1 MREYMGRNSTN
12 DNVEKAVQAIPMALA
27 GLARLGGTVA
37 ARQGAKTALTLGAKA
52 GAKAGA
58 GAATR
63 AGASTAAST
72 VGSTAA
78 KEGAKHGVSSAG
90 SSSVGVLS
98 PKTPLKPSAKP
109 TEGIVSGSKVAPT
122 EAATQQ
128 IAGEAATE
136 GAEQAAGEAVEQ
148 AATEGAKEGGIMG
161 HLMDPKNMA
170 MHQVLNMTQMNQM
183 KNQQEKMAHD
193 QKTMESAQ
201 RGKEIST
208 GTTTKSDYFGDWV
221 LDEPMLKAWNVLK
234 ARMEVGPH
242 DEQQDE
248 LFEHLKNLSGQHSI
262 RANEKDNSFILDNVH
277 DDDEDIARRLIESF
291 GRKFA
296 DTEAKPEMPESNYF

>member
-1 MREYMGRNSTN
+1 MGRNSTN
-12 DNVEKAVQAIPMALA
+12 DNVEKAVQAIPMLA
-27 GLARLGGTVA
+27 GAAARLGGMFLG
-37 ARQGAKTALTLGAKA
+37 RQGAKTALTQGAKA

-58 GAATR
+58 GAATT
-63 AGASTAAST
+63 AATGVGASTAAST

-78 KEGAKHGVSSAG
+78 KEGAKHGV
-90 SSSVGVLS
+90 GVLS
-98 PKTPLKPSAKP
+98 PAAK
-109 TEGIVSGSKVAPT
+109 EGAKEV
-122 EAATQQ
+122 
-128 IAGEAATE
+128 ATE

-148 AATEGAKEGGIMG
+148 AATEGAKGGGGIMG

-170 MHQVLNMTQMNQM
+170 MNQVLNMTQMNQM
-183 KNQQEKMAHD
+183 KNQQEKIAHD

-208 GTTTKSDYFGDWV
+208 GTTRKSEYFADWV
-221 LDEPMLKAWNVLK
+221 LDEPMLKAWNLLK

-262 RANEKDNSFILDNVH
+262 R
-277 DDDEDIARRLIESF
+277 
-291 GRKFA
+291 
-296 DTEAKPEMPESNYF
+296 

>member
-1 MREYMGRNSTN
+1 MREYMP
-12 DNVEKAVQAIPMALA
+12 APALAALA
-27 GLARLGGTVA
+27 GTALRGLATKVA
-37 ARQGAKTALTLGAKA
+37 PKLMGAGAKTAVTEGAKA
-52 GAKAGA
+52 GAK
-58 GAATR
+58 GAAT
-63 AGASTAAST
+63 TAAS
-72 VGSTAA
+72 
-78 KEGAKHGVSSAG
+78 SAG
-90 SSSVGVLS
+90 PSASVGVLS
-98 PKTPLKPSAKP
+98 PKTPLKPSVKP

-128 IAGEAATE
+128 AATE
-136 GAEQAAGEAVEQ
+136 GAEQAAGGAVEQ
-148 AATEGAKEGGIMG
+148 AAGEGAKESGVMG

-170 MHQVLNMTQMNQM
+170 MNQVLNMTQMNQM
-183 KNQQEKMAHD
+183 KNQQEKIAHD

-221 LDEPMLKAWNVLK
+221 LDEPMLKAWDVLK

-242 DEQQDE
+242 DEHQDE

-296 DTEAKPEMPESNYF
+296 DTEAKPEIPESNYF

>member
-1 MREYMGRNSTN
+1 MREYM
-12 DNVEKAVQAIPMALA
+12 AAPALP
-27 GLARLGGTVA
+27 VA
-37 ARQGAKTALTLGAKA
+37 AKVGGMLLGRQAVTQGAKTALTQGAKT
-52 GAKAGA
+52 GVK
-58 GAATR
+58 GAAT
-63 AGASTAAST
+63 TAAT
-72 VGSTAA
+72 
-78 KEGAKHGVSSAG
+78 
-90 SSSVGVLS
+90 
-98 PKTPLKPSAKP
+98 
-109 TEGIVSGSKVAPT
+109 
-122 EAATQQ
+122 
-128 IAGEAATE
+128 EAATE
-136 GAEQAAGEAVEQ
+136 GAEQAAGGAVEQ
-148 AATEGAKEGGIMG
+148 AAGGAATEGAKGGGGIMG

-183 KNQQEKMAHD
+183 KNQQEKIAHD

-208 GTTTKSDYFGDWV
+208 GTTRKSEYFADWV
-221 LDEPMLKAWNVLK
+221 LDEPMLKAWNLLK

-296 DTEAKPEMPESNYF
+296 DTEAKPEIPESNYF

>member
-1 MREYMGRNSTN
+1 MGRNSTN

-27 GLARLGGTVA
+27 GLARLGGAVA
-37 ARQGAKTALTLGAKA
+37 ARQGAKTALTQGAKA

-58 GAATR
+58 GAATT
-63 AGASTAAST
+63 AATGVGASTAAST

-78 KEGAKHGVSSAG
+78 KEGAKHGV
-90 SSSVGVLS
+90 GVLS
-98 PKTPLKPSAKP
+98 PAAK
-109 TEGIVSGSKVAPT
+109 EGAKEV
-122 EAATQQ
+122 
-128 IAGEAATE
+128 ATE

-148 AATEGAKEGGIMG
+148 AATEGAKGGGGIMG

-170 MHQVLNMTQMNQM
+170 MNQVLNMTQMNQM
-183 KNQQEKMAHD
+183 KNQQEKIAHD

-208 GTTTKSDYFGDWV
+208 GTTRKSEYFADWV
-221 LDEPMLKAWNVLK
+221 LDEPMLKAWNLLK

-262 RANEKDNSFILDNVH
+262 RTNDDDNSFILDNVH

-296 DTEAKPEMPESNYF
+296 DTEAKPEIPESNYF

>member
-1 MREYMGRNSTN
+1 MGRNSTN
-12 DNVEKAVQAIPMALA
+12 DNVEKAVQAIPMLA
-27 GLARLGGTVA
+27 GAAARLGGMFLG
-37 ARQGAKTALTLGAKA
+37 RQGAKTALTQGAKA

-58 GAATR
+58 GAATT
-63 AGASTAAST
+63 AATGVGASTAAST

-78 KEGAKHGVSSAG
+78 KEGAKHGV
-90 SSSVGVLS
+90 GVLS
-98 PKTPLKPSAKP
+98 PAAK
-109 TEGIVSGSKVAPT
+109 EGAKEV
-122 EAATQQ
+122 
-128 IAGEAATE
+128 ATE

-148 AATEGAKEGGIMG
+148 AATEGAKGGGGIMG

-170 MHQVLNMTQMNQM
+170 MNQVLNMTQMNQM
-183 KNQQEKMAHD
+183 KNQQEKIAHD

-208 GTTTKSDYFGDWV
+208 GTTRKSEYFADWV
-221 LDEPMLKAWNVLK
+221 LDEPMLKAWNLLK

-262 RANEKDNSFILDNVH
+262 RTNEEDNSFILDNVH

-296 DTEAKPEMPESNYF
+296 DTEAKPEIPESNYF

>member
-1 MREYMGRNSTN
+1 MGRNSTN

-27 GLARLGGTVA
+27 GLARLGGAVA
-37 ARQGAKTALTLGAKA
+37 ARQGAKTALTQGAKA

-58 GAATR
+58 GAATT
-63 AGASTAAST
+63 AATGVGASTAAST

-78 KEGAKHGVSSAG
+78 KEGAKHGV
-90 SSSVGVLS
+90 GVLS
-98 PKTPLKPSAKP
+98 PAAK
-109 TEGIVSGSKVAPT
+109 EGAKEV
-122 EAATQQ
+122 
-128 IAGEAATE
+128 ATE

-148 AATEGAKEGGIMG
+148 AATEGAKGGGGIMG

-170 MHQVLNMTQMNQM
+170 MNQVLNMTQMNQM
-183 KNQQEKMAHD
+183 KNQQEKIAHD

-208 GTTTKSDYFGDWV
+208 GTTRKSEYFADWV
-221 LDEPMLKAWNVLK
+221 LDEPMLKAWNLLK

-262 RANEKDNSFILDNVH
+262 RTNEEDNSFILDNVH

-296 DTEAKPEMPESNYF
+296 DTEAKPEIPESNYF

>member
-1 MREYMGRNSTN
+1 MPAPLG
-12 DNVEKAVQAIPMALA
+12 ALA
-27 GLARLGGTVA
+27 GAAVRGLATRFAPKLLQGGAKTAVT
-37 ARQGAKTALTLGAKA
+37 QGAKTGA
-52 GAKAGA
+52 GAATT
-58 GAATR
+58 AATR

-128 IAGEAATE
+128 AATE
-136 GAEQAAGEAVEQ
+136 GAEQAAGEVAGEAVEQ
-148 AATEGAKEGGIMG
+148 AATEGAKGGGGIMG

-170 MHQVLNMTQMNQM
+170 MHQVLNMSQMNQM
-183 KNQQEKMAHD
+183 KNQQEKIAHD

-208 GTTTKSDYFGDWV
+208 GTTRKSEYFADWV
-221 LDEPMLKAWNVLK
+221 LDEPMLKAWNLLK

-262 RANEKDNSFILDNVH
+262 RTNEEDNSFILDNVH

-296 DTEAKPEMPESNYF
+296 DTEAKPEIPESNYF

>member
-37 ARQGAKTALTLGAKA
+37 ARQGAKTALTQGAKA
-52 GAKAGA
+52 GVKGAATTAATGA
-58 GAATR
+58 GAT
-63 AGASTAAST
+63 TAAST

-78 KEGAKHGVSSAG
+78 KEGAKHGV
-90 SSSVGVLS
+90 GVLS
-98 PKTPLKPSAKP
+98 PAAK
-109 TEGIVSGSKVAPT
+109 EGAK
-122 EAATQQ
+122 EAAT
-128 IAGEAATE
+128 EAATE
-136 GAEQAAGEAVEQ
+136 GAEQAA
-148 AATEGAKEGGIMG
+148 TEGAKESGVMG

-183 KNQQEKMAHD
+183 KNQQEKIAHD

-221 LDEPMLKAWNVLK
+221 LDEPMLKAWDVLK
-234 ARMEVGPH
+234 ARMEVSPH
-242 DEQQDE
+242 DKHQDE

-296 DTEAKPEMPESNYF
+296 DTEAKPEIPESNYF